1 MKLLIVDDEVMI
13 RQVLCEYA
21 EFEGYETDEA
31 ENGMEAIIK
40 CRQTN
45 YDLIIMDIMM
55 PKLDGFSAVK
65 EIKKIADTPVLMLSA
80 RSEEYDKLFGFE
92 LGVDDYVVKP
102 FSPKEVMARIA
113 AIIKRRNATAAPAT
127 DNDVLKFQGLEVD
140 MKIGR
145 AHV

>member
-55 PKLDGFSAVK
+55 PKLDGFQ
-65 EIKKIADTPVLMLSA
+65 P
-80 RSEEYDKLFGFE
+80 
-92 LGVDDYVVKP
+92 
-102 FSPKEVMARIA
+102 
-113 AIIKRRNATAAPAT
+113 
-127 DNDVLKFQGLEVD
+127 
-140 MKIGR
+140 
-145 AHV
+145 